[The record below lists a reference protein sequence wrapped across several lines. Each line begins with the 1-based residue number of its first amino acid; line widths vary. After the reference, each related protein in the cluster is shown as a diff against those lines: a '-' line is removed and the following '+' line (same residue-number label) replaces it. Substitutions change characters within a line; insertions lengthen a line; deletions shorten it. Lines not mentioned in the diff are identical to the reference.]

1 MNASLFFLN
10 LVSKWMLLNRSK
22 LVCKCGAGTPITKG
36 GVDTPGFPLRDQ
48 PEVIREDGKHLKLY
62 MPRNHSRLNQT
73 SKDIIQSWRANCDIQ
88 ILIYE
93 SDPDNPNVKEIARV
107 TDYVVSYNTKGNS
120 TWLEEVTTSKSIILN
135 TEPFTED
142 KHDLQRVCKKVMNKA
157 ATRRLISK
165 QEGSVLVADLP
176 LTKCDEHIET
186 VSISR
191 SKKLSVNVLSTGSI
205 SKFINEYARRDTKY
219 SHLSLHDYFTVFREE
234 IHHKQPAIPHYVG
247 VSGHPCFPVSE
258 AYARHVLICYKPWT
272 TYPDKSNWADEFHA
286 FINSPACPKSARLT
300 YDRVLQRHFEG
311 TKFVDLKASDV
322 DHSSNPISAEDQTAL
337 LLSGM
342 GVKEPKEFNVDVIDQ
357 IQRGESF
364 QWDKAPKV

>member
-1 MNASLFFLN
+1 MDASLFFLN

-22 LVCKCGAGTPITKG
+22 LVCKCGAGTPITEG

-191 SKKLSVNVLSTGSI
+191 SKKLSVNVSSTGSI

-219 SHLSLHDYFTVFREE
+219 SHLSLHDYFTVF
-234 IHHKQPAIPHYVG
+234 
-247 VSGHPCFPVSE
+247 
-258 AYARHVLICYKPWT
+258 
-272 TYPDKSNWADEFHA
+272 
-286 FINSPACPKSARLT
+286 
-300 YDRVLQRHFEG
+300 
-311 TKFVDLKASDV
+311 
-322 DHSSNPISAEDQTAL
+322 
-337 LLSGM
+337 
-342 GVKEPKEFNVDVIDQ
+342 
-357 IQRGESF
+357 
-364 QWDKAPKV
+364 